1 MVLRPKPEKVEERER
16 IRLSLLR
23 ATVTLAAKH
32 GFASLGLRE
41 VARGADIAP
50 TSFYRHFTDMEELA
64 LALVA
69 ELVGPLLARWNEQA
83 AVPTNDVLKPIQ
95 NLIDEALRTV
105 HEEPDLMRF
114 ILAERVGAVAT
125 CRAALRH
132 KLSELA
138 SVLRAH
144 ISFAASARGSRDA
157 SELEARSDAALTLL
171 LEGCASALE
180 LPAQDA
186 RGLDRVRRQLE
197 SQLRPLLYQQGATG
211 GL

>member
-32 GFASLGLRE
+32 GFAGLGLRE

-69 ELVGPLLARWNEQA
+69 ELVGPVLARWNEQA
-83 AVPTNDVLKPIQ
+83 LEPASDPQRPVPRL
-95 NLIDEALRTV
+95 LDEALRTV
-105 HEEPDLMRF
+105 REEPDLMRF
-114 ILAERVGAVAT
+114 ILAERVGAVRT
-125 CRAALRH
+125 CRAALRS

-138 SVLRAH
+138 TALCTH
-144 ISFAASARGSRDA
+144 TLGPIGSRT
-157 SELEARSDAALTLL
+157 SHGEHEQGQARSEAVVTLL
-171 LEGCASALE
+171 LDSCAVALDI
-180 LPAQDA
+180 PADEP
-186 RGLDRVRRQLE
+186 RGLDRLRLQLE
-197 SQLRPLLYQQGATG
+197 SQLRPLLCTASESTP
-211 GL
+211 